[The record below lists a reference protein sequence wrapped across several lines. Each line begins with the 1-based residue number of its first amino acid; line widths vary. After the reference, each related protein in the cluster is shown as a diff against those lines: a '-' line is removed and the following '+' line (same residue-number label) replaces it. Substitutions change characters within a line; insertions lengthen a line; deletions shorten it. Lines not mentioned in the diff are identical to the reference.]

1 MHDAEVAAA
10 RPTQRRH
17 PRPFAQLT
25 RDSKAHPMTT
35 LAMELDEKLK
45 QWDPGTAQ
53 EVSALVSQIIELA
66 DNDSLDLLRSR
77 TVEQEVLDLLDDAR
91 T

>member
-1 MHDAEVAAA
+1 
-10 RPTQRRH
+10 
-17 PRPFAQLT
+17 
-25 RDSKAHPMTT
+25 MTT

-53 EVSALVSQIIELA
+53 EVAALVSQIIELA

-77 TVEQEVLDLLDDAR
+77 TVEQDVLDLLDDAP